1 MVAMRATLQDYAR
14 RTGSRPSRSRARR
27 GPSALAE
34 DLLSRARRD
43 RLDRGLLD
51 VGVVGRLV
59 AEALCLQLVLGA
71 RADVGRVGLRGG
83 VRLDAVLA
91 AIDERRAGDRV
102 VVATAGGQA
111 GDAGRADEQRGYK
124 GACRGHSAPFNGGP
138 PGSGRATVS
147 DPPRSAQRLRPP
159 TRLPCPR
166 FATASPRGSRGGR
179 PAPEP
184 RAATTPHCPEPA
196 TKPAPPG
203 HTEPARAPAP
213 ARRARR

>member
-71 RADVGRVGLRGG
+71 RADVGRVRLRGG

-102 VVATAGGQA
+102 VVAAAGRQA

-124 GACRGHSAPFNGGP
+124 GACRGHSAPFNGGA

-147 DPPRSAQRLRPP
+147 DPPRRVPRSRPP
-159 TRLPCPR
+159 KRPRCPR
-166 FATASPRGSRGGR
+166 CATASPRGSQKGR
-179 PAPEP
+179 PARDP
-184 RAATTPHCPEPA
+184 RAPTPPKALEPA
-196 TKPAPPG
+196 TKLAPPG

-213 ARRARR
+213 ARR